1 MATDLSSSFA
11 VTEKVPAA
19 LSQSAGKVPPAPQA
33 GEGRLVSLDTFRGF
47 IMFWII
53 GGEALAAGLQALK
66 PNFLLNTLVY
76 ELNHTP
82 WQGLRF
88 YDCIWPSFMLMVG
101 VSVPLSFAKRSRT
114 QTYLQMLGHAVKR
127 FAVLFLLGSLRQ
139 SIHRGAPYWV
149 ELSSA
154 LQP

>member
-1 MATDLSSSFA
+1 MATHLSSSFA
-11 VTEKVPAA
+11 VKEKVPAA
-19 LSQSAGKVPPAPQA
+19 PSELAGKVPPVPPA

-53 GGEALAAGLQALK
+53 GGEALAVGLQAFK
-66 PNFLLNTLVY
+66 PNFLLSTIAF

-101 VSVPLSFAKRSRT
+101 VSVLLSFAKRS
-114 QTYLQMLGHAVKR
+114 
-127 FAVLFLLGSLRQ
+127 
-139 SIHRGAPYWV
+139 
-149 ELSSA
+149 
-154 LQP
+154 

>member
-11 VTEKVPAA
+11 VKEKVPATPSE
-19 LSQSAGKVPPAPQA
+19 LAGKVPPVPPA

-53 GGEALAAGLQALK
+53 GGEALAVGLQAFK
-66 PNFLLNTLVY
+66 PNFLLSTIVY

-88 YDCIWPSFMLMVG
+88 YDCI
-101 VSVPLSFAKRSRT
+101 
-114 QTYLQMLGHAVKR
+114 
-127 FAVLFLLGSLRQ
+127 
-139 SIHRGAPYWV
+139 
-149 ELSSA
+149 
-154 LQP
+154 